1 MKLAQRLGM
10 LAVMVAFGVSAGS
23 VASAGVQSGCGPQVV
38 TQRGA
43 LVVLPTGSDDTL
55 NLQCAIDR
63 AGSLGI
69 RRIEL
74 VKGTYF
80 TGQIVANSL
89 VGHLVGAG
97 VEKTVIRNLPEP
109 FYVTPVDM
117 YLAAPSADN
126 PWPSL
131 LAFVDGRFRVSD
143 LTIRIAGAPTQGWS
157 IFGIAP
163 PIQALAH
170 GIAILGG
177 RTEATIEN
185 VTIEGEELPSDLLYG
200 YNVYNGIL
208 FEGFIGAD
216 SPPLAGSL
224 TVRHCVFRHVASGA
238 PVANLR
244 DAKVWIMDN
253 RFEDVLIGAEAVDF
267 SGTRYSFL
275 GNHVS
280 ADWAGVDLYDMCLGP
295 SASCGVVDSKFTVAG
310 NLFEQNGVYVE
321 GTLGSR
327 VRCSVI
333 ANDFGASVSPDVFL
347 GPNTH
352 DCLVVG
358 TGDVE
363 DHGTNNHV
371 IP

>member
-1 MKLAQRLGM
+1 
-10 LAVMVAFGVSAGS
+10 
-23 VASAGVQSGCGPQVV
+23 
-38 TQRGA
+38 
-43 LVVLPTGSDDTL
+43 
-55 NLQCAIDR
+55 
-63 AGSLGI
+63 
-69 RRIEL
+69 
-74 VKGTYF
+74 
-80 TGQIVANSL
+80 
-89 VGHLVGAG
+89 
-97 VEKTVIRNLPEP
+97 
-109 FYVTPVDM
+109 M
-117 YLAAPSADN
+117 YLAAPSANN

-177 RTEATIEN
+177 RAEATIEN

-238 PVANLR
+238 PVAHLR
-244 DAKVWIMDN
+244 DTTVWIMDN
-253 RFEDVLIGAEAVDF
+253 RFEDVLLGAEAVDF

-295 SASCGVVDSKFTVAG
+295 SASCGVVDSKFTVAA
-310 NLFEQNGVYVE
+310 NLFEKRGCTWRNA
-321 GTLGSR
+321 GSPCGAMSSR
-327 VRCSVI
+327 TTSARASAPTCSW
-333 ANDFGASVSPDVFL
+333 AQHPRLF
-347 GPNTH
+347 
-352 DCLVVG
+352 VVG

-363 DHGTNNHV
+363 DQDNNHV

>member
-1 MKLAQRLGM
+1 MKLAQRLGV

-23 VASAGVQSGCGPQVV
+23 IASAGVQSGCGPQVV

-63 AGSLGI
+63 AGGLGI

-80 TGQIVANSL
+80 TGQIVANSF
-89 VGHLVGAG
+89 VGDLVGAG

-117 YLAAPSADN
+117 YLAAPSVDN

-170 GIAILGG
+170 GIVIVGA
-177 RTEATIEN
+177 RAEATIES
-185 VTIEGEELPSDLLYG
+185 VTIEGGWVIGQAFPFSMSAFVQFEQATLAFGIEPGAALAIYHQNGRKEVPALKPGQGYEWELRYFLDCLAA
-200 YNVYNGIL
+200 N
-208 FEGFIGAD
+208 D
-216 SPPLAGSL
+216 SPGRCPPAES
-224 TVRHCVFRHVASGA
+224 
-238 PVANLR
+238 R
-244 DAKVWIMDN
+244 DAIAM
-253 RFEDVLIGAEAVDF
+253 AVAARD
-267 SGTRYSFL
+267 SI
-275 GNHVS
+275 
-280 ADWAGVDLYDMCLGP
+280 AAGVP
-295 SASCGVVDSKFTVAG
+295 V
-310 NLFEQNGVYVE
+310 
-321 GTLGSR
+321 
-327 VRCSVI
+327 
-333 ANDFGASVSPDVFL
+333 P
-347 GPNTH
+347 
-352 DCLVVG
+352 VG
-358 TGDVE
+358 
-363 DHGTNNHV
+363 
-371 IP
+371 